1 MTDWLKI
8 REAYEADGEAVTQIC
23 TRYGVSTGALYKRA
37 KVENWPQRSKA
48 KKKPIKTN
56 KIKPTAKTGEKGSP
70 EKVERRQLIDRL
82 YQAFEKQ
89 MSDFELQNASTT
101 DDGINEK
108 DARTLGSLARTL
120 EKLIELKSEEEGGSQ
135 TQNQEVDIE
144 RLREKL
150 AQRLERMR
158 AKRGTG

>member
-23 TRYGVSTGALYKRA
+23 IRYGVSSAALYKRA
-37 KVENWPQRSKA
+37 KAENWPQRRMT
-48 KKKPIKTN
+48 KKKPKKTS
-56 KIKPTAKTGEKGSP
+56 KIKRAANEGGKVPP
-70 EKVERRQLIDRL
+70 NKVERRQLIDRL

-89 MSDFELQNASTT
+89 MSDFEIQNATT
-101 DDGINEK
+101 ADDGINEK

-120 EKLIELKSEEEGGSQ
+120 EKLIELKSEEEGDIQ

-158 AKRGTG
+158 TKRGTG

>member
-1 MTDWLKI
+1 MHDWLKI
-8 REAYEADGEAVTQIC
+8 REAYEASGEAVTQIC
-23 TRYGVSTGALYKRA
+23 FRFGVSTGALYKRA
-37 KVENWPQRSKA
+37 KAENWPQRSAA
-48 KKKPIKTN
+48 KKKPHN
-56 KIKPTAKTGEKGSP
+56 KKNTKQGSKKGREKLP
-70 EKVERRQLIDRL
+70 NKVERRQLIDRL

-89 MSDFELQNASTT
+89 MSDFESQNALMA

-120 EKLIELKSEEEGGSQ
+120 EKLIELKNEEEGGSQ
-135 TQNQEVDIE
+135 TQDNEVDIE

-158 AKRGTG
+158 TKRGTG

>member
-8 REAYEADGEAVTQIC
+8 REAYEAGGEAVTQIC
-23 TRYGVSTGALYKRA
+23 IRYGVSTGALYKRA
-37 KVENWPQRSKA
+37 KAESWPQRSEA
-48 KKKPIKTN
+48 KKKPKKTN
-56 KIKPTAKTGEKGSP
+56 KKRRAARAGEKISP
-70 EKVERRQLIDRL
+70 DRVERRQLIDRL

-89 MSDFELQNASTT
+89 MSDFEIQNASNA

-120 EKLIELKSEEEGGSQ
+120 EKLIELKSEEEGDSH

-150 AQRLERMR
+150 TQRLERMR
-158 AKRGTG
+158 TKRGTG

>member
-23 TRYGVSTGALYKRA
+23 IRYGVSTGALYKRA

-48 KKKPIKTN
+48 KKKPKKTN
-56 KIKPTAKTGEKGSP
+56 KIRRAARAGEKVSP
-70 EKVERRQLIDRL
+70 ARVERRQLIDRL

-89 MSDFELQNASTT
+89 MSDFEIQNASTT

-120 EKLIELKSEEEGGSQ
+120 EKLIELKSEEEGDSQ

-150 AQRLERMR
+150 AHKLERMR
-158 AKRGTG
+158 TKRGAG